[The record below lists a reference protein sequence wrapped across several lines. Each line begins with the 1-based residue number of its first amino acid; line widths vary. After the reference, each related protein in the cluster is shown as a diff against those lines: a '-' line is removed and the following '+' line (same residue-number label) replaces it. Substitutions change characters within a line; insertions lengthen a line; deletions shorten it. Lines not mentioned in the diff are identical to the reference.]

1 MVAASSPALATE
13 PLGDFRRA
21 QLPSKKS
28 CTVVR
33 SESSPLSVLD
43 FLVPESPVPTP
54 GCSTP
59 LTSPK
64 APVADGSPSPNLPQS
79 PLLASQRLFARL
91 SSTNFQTPGRGA
103 SSSIPPRASQNVRA
117 PSPHRLKGTRA
128 RVRSRSFGRSSSLN
142 ENKVCQG
149 TVILLFSAPS
159 HQNVSDVLRW
169 CRYFS
174 NTASSYSQLGMPR
187 PLPL

>member
-1 MVAASSPALATE
+1 MVAIE

-21 QLPSKKS
+21 QLPSKQS
-28 CTVVR
+28 CTVSR

-64 APVADGSPSPNLPQS
+64 APVPDGSPSPNLPQS
-79 PLLASQRLFARL
+79 PLLASQRLFSRL

-103 SSSIPPRASQNVRA
+103 SSSSIPPRASQKARA
-117 PSPHRLKGTRA
+117 PSPHRLKGARA
-128 RVRSRSFGRSSSLN
+128 RFSGRKFGRSSSLN

-149 TVILLFSAPS
+149 TAVCFPMRPAPKF
-159 HQNVSDVLRW
+159 V
-169 CRYFS
+169 
-174 NTASSYSQLGMPR
+174 
-187 PLPL
+187 